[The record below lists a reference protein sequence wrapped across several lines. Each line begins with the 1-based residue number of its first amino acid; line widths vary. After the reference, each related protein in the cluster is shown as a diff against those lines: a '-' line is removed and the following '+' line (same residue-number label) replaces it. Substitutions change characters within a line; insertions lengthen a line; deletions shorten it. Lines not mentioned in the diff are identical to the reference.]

1 MFWVAVLSMG
11 LRIGELSERAGITAR
26 AVRYY
31 ESIGLVPLGDRGSG
45 GQRSYTDQTVVRL
58 KKIEQLKA
66 LGLSLDEVAS
76 VIELYFS
83 DPSGRQAKIEVLA
96 ILRGHLD
103 EARRKVDALEGFC
116 ADLQAHIRRF
126 ELWLEEHGTDGENE
140 RNG

>member
-1 MFWVAVLSMG
+1 MG
-11 LRIGELSERAGITAR
+11 WRIGELSERAGITAR
-26 AVRYY
+26 TVRYY
-31 ESIGLVPLGDRGSG
+31 ESIGLVPPGERGSG

-96 ILRGHLD
+96 ILRRHLG

-116 ADLQAHIRRF
+116 ADLQGHIRRF
-126 ELWLEEHGTDGENE
+126 ELWLGEHGIDGENE